1 MPAKSLRQL
10 QERPARAREFA
21 PVAPEKPKPPA
32 RYVMTEK
39 RKLAY
44 DFICAYIQKNN
55 YGPSVREVG
64 AAIGVTSPCS
74 VDRHLNALQEMG
86 YICRDRHQARS
97 IRISPLQIEG
107 QIQNLI
113 LKTQMA
119 ILDECHVCLEVG
131 PLRRALRASG
141 WRV

>member
-10 QERPARAREFA
+10 QERPAKARDFA
-21 PVAPEKPKPPA
+21 PVAPDKPKPPA
-32 RYVMTEK
+32 RYIMTEK

-44 DFICAYIQKNN
+44 EFICSYIQKNN

-64 AAIGVTSPCS
+64 KALGVTSPSS
-74 VDRHLNALQEMG
+74 VDKHLNALQEMG
-86 YICRDRHQARS
+86 YICRDRHQSRS

-113 LKTQMA
+113 LKTQRA
-119 ILDECHVCLEVG
+119 ILDECHVALEAE